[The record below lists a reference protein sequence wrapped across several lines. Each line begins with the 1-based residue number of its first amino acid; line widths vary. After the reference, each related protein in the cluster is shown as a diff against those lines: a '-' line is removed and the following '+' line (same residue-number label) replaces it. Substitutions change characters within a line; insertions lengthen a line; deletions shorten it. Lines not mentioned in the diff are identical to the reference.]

1 MYPSPS
7 PSPPSSPGPVAQD
20 FPLPPHSPSRRSSIL
35 SPPLRLI
42 PPGLLSSLQ
51 ANFAD
56 PSVGEPTWCRE
67 WEGLYSLIGENEW
80 NRHLDQDEGD
90 RLLIDNPRTSPSE
103 RKRLQAKVH
112 AAREGYLSEI
122 VRS

>member
-1 MYPSPS
+1 M
-7 PSPPSSPGPVAQD
+7 
-20 FPLPPHSPSRRSSIL
+20 
-35 SPPLRLI
+35 
-42 PPGLLSSLQ
+42 
-51 ANFAD
+51 
-56 PSVGEPTWCRE
+56 GEPTWCRE